1 MIKSLY
7 NEKLYGFINIFL
19 NTSAWYKIKCI
30 KTFVNSLGSIVP
42 YLVGGSVIEYTGMK
56 VKNAPIPI
64 LISISNT
71 TLYAVIE
78 LLSKPFLLYSY
89 YFYFFYCL
97 DYWPY
102 GTICFHAS

>member
-1 MIKSLY
+1 MMMIKSLY
-7 NEKLYGFINIFL
+7 IEKLYGFINIFL

-56 VKNAPIPI
+56 FKNAPIPM
-64 LISISNT
+64 LISISNK

-78 LLSKPFLLYSY
+78 LLSTPFLLYSY
-89 YFYFFYCL
+89 YFYLFNIF
-97 DYWPY
+97 DYFSD
-102 GTICFHAS
+102 GTT